1 MNTKKDTKR
10 LMQLLPGQRDAIAD
24 VYDLNHDPDLRKE
37 ITLPI
42 HRIRRLKTVCVEFM
56 LVPWI
61 EEWLCLG
68 GEQAII
74 GKIRAR
80 TDIADL
86 EVEACTWNMD
96 GWVGI

>member
-1 MNTKKDTKR
+1 
-10 LMQLLPGQRDAIAD
+10 
-24 VYDLNHDPDLRKE
+24 
-37 ITLPI
+37 
-42 HRIRRLKTVCVEFM
+42 M

>member
-1 MNTKKDTKR
+1 MIRIYAKR
-10 LMQLLPGQRDAIAD
+10 LLCLYIAFA
-24 VYDLNHDPDLRKE
+24 VS
-37 ITLPI
+37 
-42 HRIRRLKTVCVEFM
+42 RLCVEFM